1 MLPSMAY
8 QRIVLRSKLVVPFI
22 ATMFFVLGFIWS
34 LYVQF
39 GEYHGR
45 FQNLAPMAI
54 VISAFMVLLSAS
66 NFSYMGK
73 IAIFEND
80 VTVFGVFNSTLLNI
94 EDIEKIVFFKRG
106 NRIKKIEIRTKL
118 KSYKNHF
125 YDLVEINHINSLAK
139 QYNLSIESNESQIV
153 ARR

>member
-1 MLPSMAY
+1 MAY

-22 ATMFFVLGFIWS
+22 GTMFFVLGFIWS

-45 FQNLAPMAI
+45 FQNLAPMTI
-54 VISAFMVLLSAS
+54 VLSAFMVLLSAS

-80 VTVFGVFNSTLLNI
+80 VTVFGVFKSTLLNI
-94 EDIEKIVFFKRG
+94 EDIEKIVYFKRG

-125 YDLVEINHINSLAK
+125 YDLAEINHINSLAK
-139 QYNLSIESNESQIV
+139 QYNLIIESNENYIV